1 MQDDCLEKIRCIA
14 DYQFGQGI
22 GKMFFP
28 SDVRVSISRRTGRVR
43 HIWLDGELLATLR
56 PSNGLFAL
64 TIEGARRIYCSSP
77 NKFWVEIQ
85 DNVTDF
91 AERGKSVFARHV
103 VDCDSEIRPGEEVIV
118 IDSKS
123 RVLAVGKAV
132 LSGEEMKAFK
142 KGVAVRVR
150 SGITKKRSE
159 ILENNEDHLGADKI
173 CPKE

>member
-1 MQDDCLEKIRCIA
+1 MRYDCLEEIRCIA

-22 GKMFFP
+22 GKMLFP
-28 SDVRVSISRRTGRVR
+28 SDVKVSVSRRTGRVR
-43 HIWLDGELLATLR
+43 HICLDGELLATLR

-64 TIEGARRIYCSSP
+64 TVEGAKRIFCSSP

-85 DNVTDF
+85 DDVRDF

-103 VDCDSEIRPGEEVIV
+103 VDCDCEIRPGEEVIV
-118 IDSKS
+118 IDSKN

-142 KGVAVRVR
+142 RGVAVRVR
-150 SGITKKRSE
+150 SGITEK
-159 ILENNEDHLGADKI
+159 
-173 CPKE
+173 